1 MEKLGKKS
9 KGFTLLEVLIAT
21 SMFVIVLVITIGTVG
36 FGAGFQGRINQQ
48 KRVSDETRKLSDMI
62 TRDVQAAS
70 GEISVGQGTDVYN
83 FKSGLAEFACI
94 ESCILKNNS
103 ISAMDLSGNALN
115 QPANALVIAG
125 KDSYKIYLSEGNKD
139 KAVAIYYNEIKRTD
153 ISNNV
158 LYSND
163 IMSIRKDKYLISS
176 SKADTTI
183 AFGGLC
189 LSDNVSSR
197 QQSYVQYYIL
207 SQTKDYVDV
216 NVQNRARAEIRSTV
230 TSRRYN

>member
-1 MEKLGKKS
+1 MSAKKS

-48 KRVSDETRKLSDMI
+48 KRVTDETRKLSDMI
-62 TRDVQAAS
+62 TRDVQAAR

-94 ESCILKNNS
+94 ESCLLKNDRV
-103 ISAMDLSGNALN
+103 AQADLSGDALN
-115 QPANALVIAG
+115 QPANALVIASEN
-125 KDSYKIYLSEGNKD
+125 SYKIYLSEGNKD
-139 KAVAIYYNEIKRTD
+139 KTPAIYYNEIKRTD

-158 LYSND
+158 LYSNE
-163 IMSIRKDKYLISS
+163 IMSVRSEKYLISS
-176 SKADTTI
+176 SKVDTTI

-189 LSDNVSSR
+189 ASDNISPR
-197 QQSYVQYYIL
+197 QQSFVQYYVL
-207 SQTKDYVDV
+207 SQTKNYSDV
-216 NVQNRARAEIRSTV
+216 AVQNRARAEIRSTA
-230 TSRRYN
+230 TSRSYK